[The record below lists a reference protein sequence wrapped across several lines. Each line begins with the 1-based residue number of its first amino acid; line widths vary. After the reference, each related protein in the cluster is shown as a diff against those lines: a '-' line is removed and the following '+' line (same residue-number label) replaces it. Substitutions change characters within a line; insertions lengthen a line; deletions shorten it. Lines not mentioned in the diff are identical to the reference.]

1 MLTRC
6 HQHHLKSHPN
16 MGQHEPA
23 AGTKVPELLCIAA
36 AHSSA
41 NQGQASTSDISISIY
56 PLFQLIW
63 WDIKADQCCSPIK
76 IGIIHPCLIFWDF
89 PMLSKQML
97 RFAFRNP
104 GAPLHVKQTRNIYE
118 PSTHQ
123 LLKQLQECWSSPL
136 PSQQHREGGCIPTSA
151 GKHVGPCVSKN
162 VLGPILAL
170 VQAVCGL
177 LQLILWRDDPKRPHS
192 SSANAHQVLHGA
204 DSPDPVQ

>member
-23 AGTKVPELLCIAA
+23 AGTKAPELLCIAA

-97 RFAFRNP
+97 CFAFRIP
-104 GAPLHVKQTRNIYE
+104 GAPVHVKQTRTYMSPVLTNSLSSSKNAGALLCL
-118 PSTHQ
+118 PSSTG
-123 LLKQLQECWSSPL
+123 KMDASPL
-136 PSQQHREGGCIPTSA
+136 LLGSI
-151 GKHVGPCVSKN
+151 
-162 VLGPILAL
+162 LGPAYLRM
-170 VQAVCGL
+170 C
-177 LQLILWRDDPKRPHS
+177 
-192 SSANAHQVLHGA
+192 
-204 DSPDPVQ
+204 